1 MTLLIIGFAG
11 ILLMA
16 IVVVIDASAA
26 YLQRQGLDNLADGAA
41 LYGAD
46 LGSAGIYEQGLGD
59 ARLIQQ
65 EAAVEAAVRDYLARA
80 DAGSRFPGIDV
91 GVRVDPIGRSVTVRL
106 QAPLDLPLTIP
117 GSPAN
122 PTVGASSTAAVT
134 VVDPARISRHV
145 LWRSAVVHAR
155 HAGVSLPPWN
165 EQPFAGLDGA
175 ALALRSPLPYPTRL
189 RGGRVGGSGLRRDPP
204 LQVHADVR
212 GRHHDRERRLRS
224 TASRVLLRVSS
235 SSTCRGEY
243 YDDSVSEA
251 AAGASVSAPRRA
263 VLPADH
269 SGRSVGAGTPVSRPS
284 ASSPTTHVRR

>member
-1 MTLLIIGFAG
+1 MIVGLATLLAMGVA
-11 ILLMA
+11 
-16 IVVVIDASAA
+16 VVTDASAA

-80 DAGSRFPGIDV
+80 DAASRFPGIDV

-134 VVDPARISRHV
+134 VV
-145 LWRSAVVHAR
+145 
-155 HAGVSLPPWN
+155 
-165 EQPFAGLDGA
+165 
-175 ALALRSPLPYPTRL
+175 
-189 RGGRVGGSGLRRDPP
+189 
-204 LQVHADVR
+204 VR
-212 GRHHDRERRLRS
+212 
-224 TASRVLLRVSS
+224 
-235 SSTCRGEY
+235 
-243 YDDSVSEA
+243 
-251 AAGASVSAPRRA
+251 
-263 VLPADH
+263 
-269 SGRSVGAGTPVSRPS
+269 
-284 ASSPTTHVRR
+284 

>member
-1 MTLLIIGFAG
+1 MRPPIRRNDSEQGQVTLLIIGFAG

-16 IVVVIDASAA
+16 VVVVIDASAA

-80 DAGSRFPGIDV
+80 DAASRFPGIDV

-134 VVDPARISRHV
+134 VV
-145 LWRSAVVHAR
+145 
-155 HAGVSLPPWN
+155 
-165 EQPFAGLDGA
+165 
-175 ALALRSPLPYPTRL
+175 
-189 RGGRVGGSGLRRDPP
+189 
-204 LQVHADVR
+204 VR
-212 GRHHDRERRLRS
+212 
-224 TASRVLLRVSS
+224 
-235 SSTCRGEY
+235 
-243 YDDSVSEA
+243 
-251 AAGASVSAPRRA
+251 
-263 VLPADH
+263 
-269 SGRSVGAGTPVSRPS
+269 
-284 ASSPTTHVRR
+284 